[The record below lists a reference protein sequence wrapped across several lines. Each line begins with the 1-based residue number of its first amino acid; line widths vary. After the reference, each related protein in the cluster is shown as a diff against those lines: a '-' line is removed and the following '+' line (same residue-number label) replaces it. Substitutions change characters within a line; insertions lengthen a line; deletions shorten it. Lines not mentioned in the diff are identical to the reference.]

1 MPLGH
6 VCQLNYDGGGRVLLE
21 TLNGDCCSLSFVRG
35 PYLQIGQRVSF
46 SILTLSGQN
55 EAIDVQKVFPGVDNR
70 PDDETLMLGRQLM
83 QPCKWDGSERR
94 NRKLQRSIAKFRNA
108 DLQERMELVICAEEQ
123 LSCLLNA
130 AEIDGDAICKLVCTC
145 SGWLHPPVGRGPGNA
160 GKLMNCHEGDKS
172 GEESQLQGRV
182 RKLLIMA
189 FINLDLTDA
198 PTYKAVEAAVT
209 YITVLLENFQPQS
222 YEKVDDPNRG
232 KKLMHGAAGQ
242 WSQLQHLLIGQ
253 HTAQTCLQADVDLQ
267 VPASKAQHRPLSAR
281 DRATCMDCS
290 YRPNQKI
297 INLTSVSNSE
307 TFVRLK
313 CSHCSHIIT
322 SSWVCRHP
330 QTGKLHVLV
339 PQHSHAP
346 CLTKGTKSKG
356 RLGKKVVWQA
366 LNDMPTKRDNLGHL
380 EFCLH
385 NRQKSKCGDC
395 GGLEVCKHNRR
406 RYACHM
412 CRTLPGKRHSI
423 KRVHLCKMRTGLDR
437 YVIDGFEQLCILCK
451 L

>member
-46 SILTLSGQN
+46 SILTLSGQT
-55 EAIDVQKVFPGVDNR
+55 EAIDVQRVFPGY
-70 PDDETLMLGRQLM
+70 DETLMLGRQLM

-94 NRKLQRSIAKFRNA
+94 NRKLQRSIAKFQNA

-189 FINLDLTDA
+189 FSNLDLTDA

-232 KKLMHGAAGQ
+232 KKLMHGASGQ
-242 WSQLQHLLIGQ
+242 WSQLQNLLIGR

-267 VPASKAQHRPLSAR
+267 VPASKAQHGPLSAR

-290 YRPNQKI
+290 YRPNQN
-297 INLTSVSNSE
+297 INLTSVSNS

-313 CSHCSHIIT
+313 CSHCSHIT
-322 SSWVCRHP
+322 SWVWP

-339 PQHSHAP
+339 PQP
-346 CLTKGTKSKG
+346 CPLPRQRPFGV
-356 RLGKKVVWQA
+356 L
-366 LNDMPTKRDNLGHL
+366 
-380 EFCLH
+380 
-385 NRQKSKCGDC
+385 QKSCG
-395 GGLEVCKHNRR
+395 E
-406 RYACHM
+406 
-412 CRTLPGKRHSI
+412 
-423 KRVHLCKMRTGLDR
+423 
-437 YVIDGFEQLCILCK
+437 
-451 L
+451 

>member
-46 SILTLSGQN
+46 SILTLSGQT

-94 NRKLQRSIAKFRNA
+94 NRKLQRSIAKFQNA

-189 FINLDLTDA
+189 FSNLDLTDA

-242 WSQLQHLLIGQ
+242 WSQLQNLLIGQ

-297 INLTSVSNSE
+297 INLTSVSNSQ

-322 SSWVCRHP
+322 SSWVWRHP

-346 CLTKGTKSKG
+346 CIAKGTKGTKGNG

-412 CRTLPGKRHSI
+412 CRTLPGKRQSI
-423 KRVHLCKMRTGLDR
+423 KRVHLWKMRTGLDR
-437 YVIDGFEQLCILCK
+437 YVIDGF
-451 L
+451 